1 MAYTINR
8 FSGVPFITVEDGT
21 IDTTTDLKLVGKN
34 YTGYGEI
41 QNENFIH
48 LLENFTGTAEPGNG
62 ITGQIWYD
70 SGSEKIK
77 VYDGAGWKATGGA
90 EVSSTA
96 PAGLAE
102 GDLWWDSSTNQL
114 KILNS
119 NDEYILVGPQRAG
132 AGTTQMKSVE
142 LSENGTGTLKG
153 VIAAYV
159 GDQIVYFVSKDE
171 FTPNT
176 SQDIDGWISSDYPII
191 KSGLTLRSTNSDGLS
206 VTDATGET
214 NVYWGTAGT
223 AYKLT
228 DGTTTYGPND
238 FVRVN
243 ALSFSTRAAFADAG
257 FTVGDSTE
265 IIFDVTDGSGGT
277 DPKIKFNTDNTYGL
291 GFKIEG
297 AAGDLY
303 KLGLT
308 GFMPGATNAYDIG
321 ASGNVW
327 RNIYANTFTGTAT
340 RADALKETSSGS
352 YRAGNTSADPDTVAV
367 RDGSGNL
374 TATVFNGT
382 ATKARYAD
390 LAEKYTTGD
399 EELPAG
405 TAVSVCPDDCC
416 DVHPAKSSDICIGV
430 VSTNPAVMMNSDCD
444 GQYIGL
450 KGRLPVR
457 VKGPVKKGQA
467 VYAWEDGICST
478 VATSALVGVALETN
492 DSDEEK
498 LVECVLKT

>member
-90 EVSSTA
+90 EVSGTA

-142 LSENGTGTLKG
+142 LSENGTNTLKG

-176 SQDIDGWISSDYPII
+176 SQDVDGWISSDYPVI
-191 KSGLTLRSTNSDGLS
+191 KSGITMRSTDSNGKST
-206 VTDATGET
+206 TDATGEV
-214 NVYWGTAGT
+214 NVYWGTAGSS
-223 AYKLT
+223 YKLT
-228 DGTTTYGPND
+228 DGTNVYGPND
-238 FVRVN
+238 FVRTN
-243 ALSFSTRAAFADAG
+243 ALSFSSRASFADAG
-257 FTVGDSTE
+257 FTIGDDTD
-265 IIFDVTDGSGGT
+265 ILFDIPSGNQPSISFT
-277 DPKIKFNTDNTYGL
+277 TAHTHGL
-291 GFKIEG
+291 GFRLQGSED
-297 AAGDLY
+297 DLY
-303 KLGLT
+303 RLAPT
-308 GFMPGATNAYDIG
+308 GFLPGATNTYDIG
-321 ASGNVW
+321 TSGAVW
-327 RNIYANTFTGTAT
+327 RNVYATTFSGTAT
-340 RADALKETSSGS
+340 RTDALKESTSGS
-352 YRAGNTSADPDTVAV
+352 YRVGNTNADGDTVAV

-390 LAEKYTTGD
+390 LAEKYTTGETD
-399 EELPAG
+399 LEPG
-405 TAVSVCPDDCC
+405 TAVAVIADDCC
-416 DVHPAKSSDICIGV
+416 EVGPAKSSDMCIGV
-430 VSTNPAVMMNSDCD
+430 VSTDPAIMMNSEAE
-444 GQYIGL
+444 GQYIAL
-450 KGRLPVR
+450 KGRVPVI
-457 VKGPVKKGQA
+457 VQGPVKKGQP
-467 VYAWEDGICST
+467 VYAWQDGICST
-478 VATSALVGVALETN
+478 VATTALVGVALESN
-492 DSDEEK
+492 DSQDQK
-498 LVECVLKT
+498 LVECVLKV

>member
-77 VYDGAGWKATGGA
+77 VYDGSGWKATGGA
-90 EVSSTA
+90 EVSASA

-142 LSENGTGTLKG
+142 LSENGTGTLKS

-171 FTPNT
+171 FTPAT
-176 SQDIDGWISSDYPII
+176 SQDVDGWVSSDYPTI
-191 KSGLTLRSTNSDGLS
+191 KSGLTIRSTNSDGLS
-206 VTDATGET
+206 TTDATGEI

-228 DGTTTYGPND
+228 DGTNTYGPND
-238 FVRVN
+238 FVRTN
-243 ALSFSTRAAFADAG
+243 ALSFTSRASFADAG
-257 FTVGDSTE
+257 FTIGDDTD
-265 IIFDVTDGSGGT
+265 ILFDIPSGNEPSISFT
-277 DPKIKFNTDNTYGL
+277 TSHNHGL
-291 GFKIEG
+291 GFRLQGSED
-297 AAGDLY
+297 DLY
-303 KLGLT
+303 RLAPT
-308 GFMPGATNAYDIG
+308 GFVPGAGNTYDIG
-321 ASGNVW
+321 ESNNVW
-327 RNIYANTFTGTAT
+327 RNIYATTFTGTAT
-340 RADALKETSSGS
+340 KSDTLKETTSGS
-352 YRAGNTSADPDTVAV
+352 YRAGNTTAAAHTVAV

-390 LAEKYTTGD
+390 LAEKYSTCCD
-399 EELPAG
+399 LEPG
-405 TAVSVCPDDCC
+405 TAVTVSTDEDYEVGT
-416 DVHPAKSSDICIGV
+416 ASASTMCIGV
-430 VSTNPAVMMNSDCD
+430 VSTDPAIMMNSDAE
-444 GQYIGL
+444 GQYIAL
-450 KGRLPVR
+450 KGRVPVR
-457 VKGPVKKGQA
+457 VKGPVKKGEP
-467 VYAWEDGICST
+467 VYALADGVST
-478 VATSALVGVALETN
+478 TLATSSLVGVALETN
-492 DSDEEK
+492 SSEDEK
-498 LVECVLKT
+498 LVECVLKV

>member
-77 VYDGAGWKATGGA
+77 VYDGSGWKATGGA
-90 EVSSTA
+90 EVSASA

-102 GDLWWDSSTNQL
+102 GDLWWDTTTNQL
-114 KILNS
+114 KVLNS

-142 LSENGTGTLKG
+142 LNENGTGTLKS

-171 FTPNT
+171 FTPAS
-176 SQDIDGWISSDYPII
+176 SQDVEGWVSSDYPVI
-191 KSGLTLRSTNSDGLS
+191 KSGITMRSTNADGRS
-206 VTDATGET
+206 TTDATGEI
-214 NVYWGTAGT
+214 NVYWGTAGS

-228 DGTTTYGPND
+228 DGTNMYGPSD
-238 FVRVN
+238 F
-243 ALSFSTRAAFADAG
+243 LSQTNPVFTSTASFPDAG
-257 FTVGDSTE
+257 FTLGDSQE
-265 IIFDVTDGSGGT
+265 ILFNLLENST
-277 DPKIKFNTDNTYGL
+277 DPKITLANTFGL
-291 GFKIEG
+291 GFKSSGNADI
-297 AAGDLY
+297 Y
-303 KLGLT
+303 KFTDT
-308 GFMPGATNAYDIG
+308 GFQPSTTGIDLGTSLNRFN
-321 ASGNVW
+321 NV
-327 RNIYANTFTGTAT
+327 YAATFTGTAT
-340 RADALKETSSGS
+340 QADTLKETSSNS
-352 YRAGNTSADPDTVAV
+352 YRAGHTDAQADTVAV

-390 LAEKYTTGD
+390 LAEKYTTGETD
-399 EELPAG
+399 LEPG
-405 TAVSVCPDDCC
+405 TAVSVIADDCC
-416 DVHPAKSSDICIGV
+416 EVGPASASTMCIGV
-430 VSTNPAVMMNSDCD
+430 VSTEPAIMMNSEAD
-444 GQYIGL
+444 GQYIAL
-450 KGRLPVR
+450 KGRVPVR
-457 VKGPVKKGQA
+457 VQGPVKKGEP
-467 VYAWEDGICST
+467 VYAWSDGVCRTI
-478 VATSALVGVALETN
+478 ATTSLVGIALETN
-492 DSDEEK
+492 LADDEK
-498 LVECVLKT
+498 LVECVLKV